1 MLSILQRQAKHL
13 EKELNDTR
21 QNLLERSRELDGEK
35 SRVTERD
42 ERIETLEI
50 EIDALRNRPRA
61 SPKKRAASERLAV
74 GPSLTRLFKALTQTS
89 FVANL
94 LAPFAFIARRGGA
107 LPAAEDVS
115 AAAPASEPANKSAS
129 YRTRRKQSR
138 R

>member
-50 EIDALRNRPRA
+50 EIDALRNRLRLGRNTRAVATMTLDSA
-61 SPKKRAASERLAV
+61 SPNACASKTL
-74 GPSLTRLFKALTQTS
+74 
-89 FVANL
+89 
-94 LAPFAFIARRGGA
+94 
-107 LPAAEDVS
+107 
-115 AAAPASEPANKSAS
+115 
-129 YRTRRKQSR
+129 
-138 R
+138 